1 MTTIQLIDN
10 LKTYLDNKIND
21 LSLNNPLMCFMKPLV
36 VRVIDKNF
44 NKINNTLD
52 IIADEN
58 GNIDAEGILTDMLKS
73 INTLPPFPIH
83 TEFLGDII
91 IGGGAVRLNI
101 PLTDKQLVFNN
112 SDLEELKHILTKT
125 N

>member
-10 LKTYLDNKIND
+10 LKMYLDKKINT
-21 LSLNNPLMCFMKPLV
+21 LSLNNPLMSFMKPLV

-44 NKINNTLD
+44 NKISTTLD
-52 IIADEN
+52 VIADEN

-73 INTLPPFPIH
+73 ITTLPPFPVH

-91 IGGGAVRLNI
+91 IGGGMVRLNI
-101 PLTDKQLVFNN
+101 PLTDKQLVFNT
-112 SDLEELKHILTKT
+112 SDLEELKNILTKT